1 MSNNTTQS
9 QKCWALLPNLH
20 KHELQL
26 LADSSTNQIKNKMK
40 KIELWLYVIGT
51 VIIIKAAFR
60 LGLADGFWM
69 ILAGIGCIFLA
80 YYIGKH
86 IRRS

>member
-1 MSNNTTQS
+1 MPNNPIQS
-9 QKCWALLPNLH
+9 QKFWALLPNLH
-20 KHELQL
+20 KRALQL
-26 LADSSTNQIKNKMK
+26 LADSNSNQIKKMK

-86 IRRS
+86 IRRY